1 MRCDATEIRRFG
13 RMAPRTRVNGV
24 EINRCV
30 CVRVRAGVGGAVQ
43 LSGLNDVQRT

>member
-30 CVRVRAGVGGAVQ
+30 RACAGRCGWSGAIEWFE
-43 LSGLNDVQRT
+43 